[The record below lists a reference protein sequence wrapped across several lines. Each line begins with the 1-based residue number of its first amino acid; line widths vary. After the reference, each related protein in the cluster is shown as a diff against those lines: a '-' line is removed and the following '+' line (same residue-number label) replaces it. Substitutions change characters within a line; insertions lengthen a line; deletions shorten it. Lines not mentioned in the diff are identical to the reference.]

1 MGDCGKRGIQITD
14 QFVADQVENVAIKDY
29 PWSVAIIKETSED
42 NFIIHCSGSILNNR
56 WILTAGHCF
65 DDLEEN
71 ASSKF
76 KLKLGTD
83 DWGEELDYFATFS
96 STLQDH
102 ELENF
107 VVHPKYKENSHY
119 YDAALIET

>member
-1 MGDCGKRGIQITD
+1 M
-14 QFVADQVENVAIKDY
+14 
-29 PWSVAIIKETSED
+29 
-42 NFIIHCSGSILNNR
+42 NNR

-107 VVHPKYKENSHY
+107 VVHPKYKKNSHY
-119 YDAALIET
+119 YDAALIETQEEILFNEGVQPICLPMTPSPYPDNR